1 MWKSK
6 RETSSEKQSNIVH
19 EYAKERA
26 KEQVRTLPALSV
38 VEHFTG
44 VYVRPPSVAEPTMGN
59 QDPEEGSHDVET
71 SPDASDCVVFHVGVA
86 LGEPSAVGTVKTL
99 SVPDQAVVVPGQV
112 ITGAAASVM
121 LMVNVHEF
129 DRSALSKVMHCT

>member
-1 MWKSK
+1 M
-6 RETSSEKQSNIVH
+6 
-19 EYAKERA
+19 
-26 KEQVRTLPALSV
+26 PALSV
-38 VEHFTG
+38 VEHVTG
-44 VYVRPPSVAEPTMGN
+44 VYVNPPRDIEPTMGN

-71 SPDASDCVVFHVGVA
+71 SPDPSDCVVFHVGVT
-86 LGEPSAVGTVKTL
+86 LGVPSVVKAPRIL
-99 SVPDQAVVVPGQV
+99 SVPDQVVVVPGQL